1 MVWQLVRET
10 NYLQQQQQPSAAL
23 GVQVLHHIFC
33 ALASLK
39 PDVTRAFMGDSGLCV
54 DGIELVRGERAKMA
68 GILGREL
75 ATQIMGEGDVEM
87 LPEGTSEGAGVIA
100 WMERPDW
107 DGLVK
112 LAATQKPRNTVH
124 ELQETLTALIAR
136 HGIDMADEAK
146 SSSSAPQIFKDGIP
160 STHQQL
166 HSVADEY
173 TSAFRHVMD
182 EAAKDRPQPMT
193 VPELLRCHVSSTQPS
208 PAAVPSMTQL
218 QHHHQQHKH
227 QHHHSSS
234 GPAADTNKA
243 PQDSHHGG
251 GSRGHGHV
259 AGGAPIS
266 AKLETLRAKL
276 DALKQGRGGR
286 K

>member
-1 MVWQLVRET
+1 M
-10 NYLQQQQQPSAAL
+10 
-23 GVQVLHHIFC
+23 
-33 ALASLK
+33 
-39 PDVTRAFMGDSGLCV
+39 CV
-54 DGIELVRGERAKMA
+54 SVCLRV
-68 GILGREL
+68 
-75 ATQIMGEGDVEM
+75 
-87 LPEGTSEGAGVIA
+87 
-100 WMERPDW
+100 
-107 DGLVK
+107 
-112 LAATQKPRNTVH
+112 
-124 ELQETLTALIAR
+124 
-136 HGIDMADEAK
+136 
-146 SSSSAPQIFKDGIP
+146 
-160 STHQQL
+160 
-166 HSVADEY
+166 SVADEY

-208 PAAVPSMTQL
+208 PVTSMRQL
-218 QHHHQQHKH
+218 QHHHHQQHQDH
-227 QHHHSSS
+227 LSSS

-251 GSRGHGHV
+251 GSHGHV